1 MHFTDVGRCF
11 TLGRELC
18 DGYRHKRVNICDVR
32 AAAEKQGTT
41 KTALRLQTP
50 YVVPSYFNIYNYCY
64 LYADTVL
71 PVPQKDKPAA
81 VHAECGGEDALEA
94 PVCLAVLPACG
105 CHQAVLGCEFSR
117 TYSPFLSSC

>member
-1 MHFTDVGRCF
+1 MWEDV
-11 TLGRELC
+11 LLW
-18 DGYRHKRVNICDVR
+18 DVSFVTGINTNVFISVMSEQQQKSR
-32 AAAEKQGTT
+32 TSQ
-41 KTALRLQTP
+41 KTALRLQTS

-64 LYADTVL
+64 LYTDTVL

-105 CHQAVLGCEFSR
+105 CHQAVLGCEFSK
-117 TYSPFLSSC
+117 TYSLFLSSC